1 MTNIKM
7 NVLLAKILE
16 GETFNKFTV
25 VKLRDEYL
33 RHSQETLCAKEA
45 RKYVYRQI
53 VRLVKLGLLIKN
65 GAKNSHKITYKKT
78 ALFNEVTFLSNS
90 SQEVLYE
97 NKLPISDE
105 NNLGKYSIKSL
116 EKTLKEYKVDMMAA
130 IGESE
135 EYIRLLDTIP
145 EMKEQLREHYHLARD
160 KSSKLLGK
168 IKALQTII
176 EIQSKTQCN

>member
-78 ALFNEVTFLSNS
+78 ALFNEVTLLANS
-90 SQEVLYE
+90 SQEVLDE
-97 NKLPISDE
+97 KPFPISNEKKLDE
-105 NNLGKYSIKSL
+105 SSIKML
-116 EKTLKEYKVDMMAA
+116 EKTLNEYKVDMMSA

-135 EYIRLLDTIP
+135 EYIRLLDSVP
-145 EMKEQLREHYHLARD
+145 EMKEQLREKYHLARD

-168 IKALQTII
+168 IKAIQTII
-176 EIQSKTQCN
+176 AIQSEAQCN